1 MAFVLDAS
9 VAAAWVLPDEVD
21 AFAAL
26 IQSLLTS
33 DPAIV
38 PVIWR
43 YEMRNLLVMAER
55 RGRLTPAASDAVLG
69 ILARLPISVD
79 ASADDASM
87 TAIARRRSLTIYDSA
102 YLELAARANLPLA
115 TLDRRLR
122 EAAKAE
128 GIETLQ
134 PEG

>member
-9 VAAAWVLPDEVD
+9 VTAGWILPDEGN
-21 AFAAL
+21 AFAAQV
-26 IQSLLTS
+26 QSRLTGES
-33 DPAIV
+33 AVV

-43 YEMRNLLVMAER
+43 YEMRNLLLMAER
-55 RGRLTPAASDAVLG
+55 RGRLTPAAGDAALS

-79 ASADDASM
+79 ASADEASM
-87 TAIARRRSLTIYDSA
+87 TAIARRRGLTIYDSA

-122 EAAKAE
+122 NAAEAEA
-128 GIETLQ
+128 IETVR
-134 PEG
+134 PES

>member
-9 VAAAWVLPDEVD
+9 VTAAWILPDEAN

-26 IQSLLTS
+26 IQSRLTS

-38 PVIWR
+38 PFIWR

-55 RGRLTPAASDAVLG
+55 RGRLTAAASDAALG
-69 ILARLPISVD
+69 ILARFPISVD
-79 ASADDASM
+79 ASADEASM
-87 TAIARRRSLTIYDSA
+87 MAIARRRGLTIYDSA
-102 YLELAARANLPLA
+102 YLELAARTASPLA

-122 EAAKAE
+122 EAAEAE
-128 GIETLQ
+128 GVETMHAK
-134 PEG
+134 G

>member
-1 MAFVLDAS
+1 MACVLDAS
-9 VAAAWVLPDEVD
+9 VAAAWILPDETD

-26 IQSLLTS
+26 IQSRLTS
-33 DPAIV
+33 DSAIV

-55 RGRLTPAASDAVLG
+55 RGRLAPAASDAVLG
-69 ILARLPISVD
+69 ILARLPISID

-87 TAIARRRSLTIYDSA
+87 TAIARRRGLTIYDSA
-102 YLELAARANLPLA
+102 YLELAARADLPLA

-128 GIETLQ
+128 GIETLR

>member
-128 GIETLQ
+128 GIETLR
-134 PEG
+134 PE